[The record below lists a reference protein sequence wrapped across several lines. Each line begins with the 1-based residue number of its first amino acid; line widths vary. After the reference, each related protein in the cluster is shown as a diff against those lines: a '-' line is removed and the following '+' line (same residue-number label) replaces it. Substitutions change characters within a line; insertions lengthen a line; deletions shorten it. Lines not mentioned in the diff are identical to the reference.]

1 MITAFDVTFAVIM
14 KFELVLA
21 IIDKSFLTPDIMYS
35 LLLDERE
42 REIRG
47 KINIEFICRQSLTF
61 VKRL

>member
-14 KFELVLA
+14 KLELVLA

-42 REIRG
+42 RETRG
-47 KINIEFICRQSLTF
+47 KINLEFICRQTF